1 MIIAITLKL
10 VTYYRALL
18 RNYKLHQLNIDVNFL
33 QVRASRKSASH
44 LRVRAQLYV
53 PDSILNALMNVPEG
67 V

>member
-1 MIIAITLKL
+1 MIIASTLKL

-18 RNYKLHQLNIDVNFL
+18 RNYKLHQLNIDVHIV
-33 QVRASRKSASH
+33 QVRASGKSGSR

-53 PDSILNALMNVPEG
+53 PDSILNAFMNVPEG

>member
-18 RNYKLHQLNIDVNFL
+18 RNYKLHQLNIDVHIV
-33 QVRASRKSASH
+33 QVRVSGKSGSR

-53 PDSILNALMNVPEG
+53 PDSILNAFMNVPEG